1 MSDAAVATYSS
12 QTVDD
17 FIVTT
22 NSPDPAPEVPAAPR
36 DERGRFAS
44 SKADAPE
51 PEPEADPAD
60 EAPEDEQPEAAKAD
74 PAPQKPPKRSLNRMI
89 WEREEAQRKAQ
100 AAEERAARLEA
111 ELQEARKPR
120 PDPPRESPTRAASTP
135 QGEKFTYR
143 SFDAW
148 ASENPDGT
156 YEEYIEERAVARIE
170 HKREQER
177 RAESEREEIT
187 RLRTWGAAHQAR
199 EIEARR
205 LYPDYDQRL
214 SEGQQALSAAGFVNL
229 PPALGRAIL
238 ESERSAQ
245 IAYDLGTHPEVA
257 LQLARESA
265 GLPES
270 AAPWVRRVL
279 EGRLS
284 AASSGSAEQPH
295 VTSKAKPVIKPV
307 TGTPAATDP
316 DDDGDD
322 VPIEKWI
329 ASQNARDRKA
339 GRL

>member
-22 NSPDPAPEVPAAPR
+22 NSPDPAPDVVPAAPR

-44 SKADAPE
+44 TKADAPD
-51 PEPEADPAD
+51 PEPETDSAD

-111 ELQEARKPR
+111 ELQEARNPR
-120 PDPPRESPTRAASTP
+120 PEPPRESPTPAAS
-135 QGEKFTYR
+135 EKFTYR

-214 SEGQQALSAAGFVNL
+214 SEGQQALSAAGFANL

-238 ESERSAQ
+238 ESDRSAQ

-270 AAPWVRRVL
+270 AASWVRRVL

-295 VTSKAKPVIKPV
+295 ITSKAKPVIKPV